1 MGVDARDRDREWES
15 RRLRVGLAGRGT
27 SSAAVGVFA
36 LVVVAG
42 DAVVRTLD
50 SDDSAALNFF
60 VAAEAEADPLT
71 GVCEREGSLA
81 AEPGTVRSLDDEDW
95 LSGRFGVK
103 GTCERVPRDCPAVDV
118 DIEEVLLVVLVE
130 GGCCWKVVGKRRT
143 RTQVRGSH
151 EAESRE
157 CASVVTVQVTHAAC
171 HTSNHTYTI
180 APSFRHLPAGLCRR
194 RHACP
199 LSRKNMRPLLSS
211 SPLETLISSLLL
223 PDYTLTIRGIV

>member
-1 MGVDARDRDREWES
+1 MSQRLWLRFGVLGLPGGMGVDARDRDREWES

-130 GGCCWKVVGKRRT
+130 GDRHCDVVGRLLANDERELRFVPVT
-143 RTQVRGSH
+143 RLSH
-151 EAESRE
+151 V
-157 CASVVTVQVTHAAC
+157 SVLAQ
-171 HTSNHTYTI
+171 
-180 APSFRHLPAGLCRR
+180 
-194 RHACP
+194 
-199 LSRKNMRPLLSS
+199 
-211 SPLETLISSLLL
+211 
-223 PDYTLTIRGIV
+223 